1 MITAKDQMAF
11 QERMSNTA
19 HVREIADL
27 KAAGLNPVLSA
38 GGSGASTPSGAMDE
52 QPHSAGGYSV
62 MRQLPK
68 LINANAKG
76 ITDAVS
82 KVTKNMTDAMGK
94 LFHETGLYS
103 QVDPSKNAIDMSP
116 MERHMIENMPDL
128 SHPDR
133 PMYWIDDD
141 GKVHQYG
148 WVNDL
153 DKQSTKNA
161 LRILGYAVGA
171 LMSGGTSTLVK
182 GGEALTTKGLSKFL
196 TPRLLGLLGAGSD
209 TGYKIVNNAWQQLHS
224 SRRVYESTK
233 ALDAISPYFLTG
245 F

>member
-19 HVREIADL
+19 HQREIADL

-38 GGSGASTPSGAMDE
+38 GGSGASTPSGAMDD

-76 ITDAVS
+76 ITEAVS

-94 LFHETGLYS
+94 LFHNEGLYS
-103 QVDPSKNAIDMSP
+103 KVDPSQNVLDMNP
-116 MERHMIENMPDL
+116 MERQLALSMPDPAN
-128 SHPDR
+128 PDR
-133 PMYWIDDD
+133 PMYWADDE
-141 GKVHQYG
+141 GKLHQYG

-153 DKQSTKNA
+153 DKQRTKNA
-161 LRILGYAVGA
+161 LRLLGYAVGA
-171 LMSGGTSTLVK
+171 LTGGSASAAKAGAV
-182 GGEALTTKGLSKFL
+182 GLAKFVS
-196 TPRLLGLLGAGSD
+196 PRVLGLLGGGSD
-209 TGYKIVNNAWQQLHS
+209 SAYKFVNNAWQQLHS
-224 SRRVYESTK
+224 SKLSYEIT
-233 ALDAISPYFLTG
+233 
-245 F
+245 